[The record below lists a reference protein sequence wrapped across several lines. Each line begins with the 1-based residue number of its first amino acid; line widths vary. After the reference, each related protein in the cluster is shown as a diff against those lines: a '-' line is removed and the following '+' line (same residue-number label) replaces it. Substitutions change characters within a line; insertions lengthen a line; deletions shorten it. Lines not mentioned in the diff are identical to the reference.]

1 MIEPLFALTRNG
13 VADYLGTLITV
24 YTVLIVARII
34 LSYFSRIPYNRILSA
49 VIGFVADVTD
59 PYLNLFRRFIP
70 PVRAGAI
77 ALDVSPIIALLV
89 LQIVGGILVG
99 LVASG

>member
-1 MIEPLFALTRNG
+1 MSEPLFALTRNG
-13 VADYLGTLITV
+13 VAAYLGTLITV

-34 LSYFSRIPYNRILSA
+34 LSYFTRIPYNRALSA
-49 VIGFVADVTD
+49 VIGFVSDVTD

-70 PVRAGAI
+70 PIRAGAVS
-77 ALDVSPIIALLV
+77 LDVSPIVALLV
-89 LQIVGGILVG
+89 LQIFGGILVS